1 MKQLRQLK
9 SEKAKNQIQIL
20 RQMAQAEST
29 RDKNFGHQENQPS
42 REAARGDGS
51 LKRQNQA
58 YLTAEQRVGQG
69 LGKNS
74 EQFSG
79 EGVIVENQ
87 DFKYRSA
94 AERSPIGNT
103 IEREKNY

>member
-51 LKRQNQA
+51 LKR
-58 YLTAEQRVGQG
+58 
-69 LGKNS
+69 
-74 EQFSG
+74 
-79 EGVIVENQ
+79 
-87 DFKYRSA
+87 
-94 AERSPIGNT
+94 
-103 IEREKNY
+103 